1 MLRAQNSLEKARA
14 SGNTEAIMGAEQ
26 QLEGARQ

>member
-1 MLRAQNSLEKARA
+1 MLRAQKALEKARA
-14 SGNTEAIMGAEQ
+14 SGNAEAIYGAEQ